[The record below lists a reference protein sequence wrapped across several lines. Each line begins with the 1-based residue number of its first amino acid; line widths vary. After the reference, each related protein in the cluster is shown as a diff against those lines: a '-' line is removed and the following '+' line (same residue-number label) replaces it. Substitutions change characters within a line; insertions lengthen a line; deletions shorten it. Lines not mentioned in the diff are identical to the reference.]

1 MSATREQ
8 LLQTLIRTKS
18 FKWSPTPIF
27 PLVSGA
33 MSSFYIDCRIGL
45 SYADAR
51 QIVGELILDRIQ
63 PPVDAVGGLLIGAYP
78 IAIAV
83 SDAAYRRGE
92 QNIRVFVVRK
102 EPKAHGMKKL
112 IEGEV
117 NEGDHVVIVDDVITS
132 GKSTIEAIQKSR
144 EAGLVV
150 THAFAIIDRE
160 EQGGRARI
168 EEQGV
173 KVDALCTL
181 RDLQEA
187 AGVRLEAKK

>member
-1 MSATREQ
+1 M
-8 LLQTLIRTKS
+8 LIRTKS

-45 SYADAR
+45 SYADVR
-51 QIVGELILDRIQ
+51 QIVGELMLDRIQ

-83 SDAAYRRGE
+83 SDAAYRRDG
-92 QNIRVFVVRK
+92 QVIRVFVVRK
-102 EPKAHGMKKL
+102 EPKAHGMKKM

-117 NEGDHVVIVDDVITS
+117 GEGDRAVVVDDVITS

-150 THAFAIIDRE
+150 TQAFAIIDRE

>member
-1 MSATREQ
+1 MPATCQRLTQ
-8 LLQTLIRTKS
+8 LLIKTQS

-33 MSSFYIDCRIGL
+33 MSQFYIDCRTGL
-45 SYADAR
+45 SFPDVR
-51 QIVGELILDRIQ
+51 QLVGELMLGHIEMPI
-63 PPVDAVGGLLIGAYP
+63 DAVGGLLVGAYP

-83 SDAAYRRGE
+83 SDAAYWQSG
-92 QNIRVFVVRK
+92 QVIRVFVVRK

-117 NEGDHVVIVDDVITS
+117 SAGERVVIVDDVITS
-132 GKSTIEAIQKSR
+132 GKSTIEAIEKSR

-150 THAFAIIDRE
+150 RQAIAIIDRE
-160 EQGGRARI
+160 EQDGKARI
-168 EEQGV
+168 EELGV

-181 RDLQEA
+181 RDLQELSGLPSA
-187 AGVRLEAKK
+187 R

>member
-1 MSATREQ
+1 MPATREQ

-33 MSSFYIDCRIGL
+33 MSSFYIDCRIGF

-51 QIVGELILDRIQ
+51 QIVGELILDRVQ
-63 PPVDAVGGLLIGAYP
+63 LPVDAVGGLLIGAYP

-83 SDAAYRRGE
+83 SDAAFRRGGE
-92 QNIRVFVVRK
+92 NIRVFVVRK

-117 NEGDHVVIVDDVITS
+117 GEGDRVVIVDDVITS

-150 THAFAIIDRE
+150 TQAFAIIDRE

-173 KVDALCTL
+173 KVEALCTL

-187 AGVRLEAKK
+187 AGVKLEAK

>member
-1 MSATREQ
+1 MPATREQ
-8 LLQTLIRTKS
+8 LLESLIRTKS

-33 MSSFYIDCRIGL
+33 MSPYYIDCRIGL

-83 SDAAYRRGE
+83 SDAAYRRNGK
-92 QNIRVFVVRK
+92 NIRVFVVRK

-117 NEGDHVVIVDDVITS
+117 GEGDRVVIVDDVITS

-150 THAFAIIDRE
+150 TQAFAIIDRE
-160 EQGGRARI
+160 EQGGRVRI
-168 EEQGV
+168 EELGV

-187 AGVRLEAKK
+187 AGVRLEGKK

>member
-1 MSATREQ
+1 MPASDQKLAQ
-8 LLQTLIRTKS
+8 LLIKTKS

-33 MSSFYIDCRIGL
+33 MSQFYIDCRAGL
-45 SYADAR
+45 SFPEIR
-51 QIVGELILDRIQ
+51 QLVGELMLGRIET
-63 PPVDAVGGLLIGAYP
+63 PVDAVGGLLIGAYP

-83 SDAAYRRGE
+83 SDAAYRRSG
-92 QNIRVFVVRK
+92 QVIRVFVVRK
-102 EPKAHGMKKL
+102 EPKDHGMRKL

-117 NEGDHVVIVDDVITS
+117 DAGERVVIVDDVITS

-150 THAFAIIDRE
+150 KQAIAIIDRE
-160 EQGGRARI
+160 EQDGRSRI
-168 EEQGV
+168 EELGV

-181 RDLQEA
+181 RDLQELSGMA
-187 AGVRLEAKK
+187 SAK

>member
-1 MSATREQ
+1 MPASDQKLAQ
-8 LLQTLIRTKS
+8 LLIKTKS

-33 MSSFYIDCRIGL
+33 MSQFYIDCRAGL
-45 SYADAR
+45 SFPEIR
-51 QIVGELILDRIQ
+51 QLVGELMLGRIET
-63 PPVDAVGGLLIGAYP
+63 PVDAVGGLLIGAYP

-83 SDAAYRRGE
+83 SDAAYRRSG
-92 QNIRVFVVRK
+92 QVIRVFVVRK
-102 EPKAHGMKKL
+102 EPKSHGMRKL

-117 NEGDHVVIVDDVITS
+117 DAGERVVIVDDVITS

-150 THAFAIIDRE
+150 KQAIAIIDRE
-160 EQGGRARI
+160 EQDGRSRI
-168 EEQGV
+168 EELGV

-181 RDLQEA
+181 RDLQELSGMA
-187 AGVRLEAKK
+187 SAK

>member
-1 MSATREQ
+1 MPATREQ
-8 LLQTLIRTKS
+8 LLESLIRTKS
-18 FKWSPTPIF
+18 FKWSPAPIF

-83 SDAAYRRGE
+83 SDAAYRRGG
-92 QNIRVFVVRK
+92 QSIRVFVVRK

-117 NEGDHVVIVDDVITS
+117 GEGDRVVIVDDVITS

-144 EAGLVV
+144 EAGLIV
-150 THAFAIIDRE
+150 TQAFAIIDRE

-168 EEQGV
+168 EEVGV

-181 RDLQEA
+181 RDLKEA